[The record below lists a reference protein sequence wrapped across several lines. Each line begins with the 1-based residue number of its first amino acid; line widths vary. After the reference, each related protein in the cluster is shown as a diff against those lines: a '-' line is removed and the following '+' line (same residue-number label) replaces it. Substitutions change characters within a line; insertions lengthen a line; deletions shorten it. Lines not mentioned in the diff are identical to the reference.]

1 MAAGSVAAP
10 RLIPLRAPGHGR
22 AGHEVDTAT
31 PVEMKSD
38 STDVQ
43 IFYTLDG
50 SSPEAWR
57 TVRGGENSTMRYSGA
72 LLLPPG
78 KVSVKAVAVTRDGRQ
93 SSTVTKVFL
102 VSANVTSLRG
112 QEDLKDKGCGQETLQ
127 WTGRGTPSRSLP
139 QSPAAV
145 EDVLRSSGGARFLSG
160 RLGPQDPQTQKSSPP
175 TEPPRPRTLQA
186 TTGHTQS
193 TRVQREADFLRCTR
207 CFCDRPSDP
216 FSRFCVHCGA
226 SLPPVPGQRLPPTEA
241 GQMGVCFV
249 CNTLVPVNTPSCLIC
264 EAAIPPQL
272 RPQARIK
279 LKNKVLCVV
288 CCSVNPG
295 HISHCVTCENRLVPT
310 PAWTAAPPP
319 PPAGD
324 QRLACSQCQR
334 TNHQD
339 ARFCDWCGAKPS
351 HPLSSVL
358 CGGCGASSHPYASYC
373 SACGLLLVAP
383 PRSHASSVPA
393 RGAPPQGSRLTAN
406 GVTWR
411 SLRSPNS
418 SHSTSQATPT
428 RARAPPT
435 EDRQTQT
442 VGLFYPS
449 GAELQKSHQQREL
462 AEQAAPRRPLL
473 TAVSPG
479 RGYWRQQVDHVCA
492 HLRAYAQNN
501 PHFRT
506 LLGEPR
512 MGRMATVV
520 IKEDDFEV
528 SLRLSFLLGGPEPPG
543 TQASRE
549 RRAGESPDQTQT
561 LSSVTEGQNP
571 GINPTSLGKKQPAP
585 RPKPRLQT
593 TQKPLDG
600 LLLKEVGP
608 GGQGGVAVVQ
618 QLLDQGAD
626 PMCQDSEGQSVL
638 VVAVVNGRP
647 DIIPVLVQRG
657 ADVNQQSGPF
667 KNTALHE
674 AASQGSGGLQSA
686 KVLLGC
692 RARMK
697 RNAQGDTPY
706 DLSLTCGCP
715 PMVQLLAAQLG
726 HTLLGTLLPNPARI
740 SLEPTATA
748 SSSSSSG

>member
-112 QEDLKDKGCGQETLQ
+112 QEDLKDKYVCLSTLSEVCL
-127 WTGRGTPSRSLP
+127 TTVSLSTLP
-139 QSPAAV
+139 VVCLSSLSFQVYQLCILSLQVYQVYYICPG
-145 EDVLRSSGGARFLSG
+145 VLYLS
-160 RLGPQDPQTQKSSPP
+160 
-175 TEPPRPRTLQA
+175 
-186 TTGHTQS
+186 
-193 TRVQREADFLRCTR
+193 RCTR

-295 HISHCVTCENRLVPT
+295 HISHCVTLCCYSVLLHCVVRPQ
-310 PAWTAAPPP
+310 TAAPPP

-383 PRSHASSVPA
+383 PRILPLKINAFMFP
-393 RGAPPQGSRLTAN
+393 
-406 GVTWR
+406 GVT
-411 SLRSPNS
+411 
-418 SHSTSQATPT
+418 ATPT

-543 TQASRE
+543 TQVSPS
-549 RRAGESPDQTQT
+549 SPDQTQT

-571 GINPTSLGKKQPAP
+571 GINPTSLGEDT
-585 RPKPRLQT
+585 L
-593 TQKPLDG
+593 
-600 LLLKEVGP
+600 
-608 GGQGGVAVVQ
+608 
-618 QLLDQGAD
+618 
-626 PMCQDSEGQSVL
+626 
-638 VVAVVNGRP
+638 P
-647 DIIPVLVQRG
+647 DYL
-657 ADVNQQSGPF
+657 
-667 KNTALHE
+667 
-674 AASQGSGGLQSA
+674 
-686 KVLLGC
+686 
-692 RARMK
+692 
-697 RNAQGDTPY
+697 
-706 DLSLTCGCP
+706 
-715 PMVQLLAAQLG
+715 
-726 HTLLGTLLPNPARI
+726 
-740 SLEPTATA
+740 
-748 SSSSSSG
+748 